1 MNTRVLGRG
10 AAAMKTSAQGFGC
23 MGMTAFYGKPM
34 SNVAAEELLVNA
46 FKNGITHW
54 DTAEVYQGKNDD
66 GSVLYNESQVAF
78 GIKAVNNRDALQI
91 CTKYMPRLH
100 GKTMSAEMCINACK
114 DSCERLGVAYV
125 DLYYVHRMHNKV
137 SVEEQA
143 KAMLAVKNSG
153 LAKHIGLSEFSPKNI
168 RKFHAICPV
177 TCVQQ
182 EWSLINRDLEDDIA
196 PTCRELGIG
205 IVAYSPLSRSILS
218 DEVAKLGKT
227 TATEK
232 GDKNDLRA
240 SRYPRLSAENLP
252 KNAKLVQGVQKIAS
266 SKKLTLAQL

>member
-1 MNTRVLGRG
+1 MVRTRHGTTGPQASEFR
-10 AAAMKTSAQGFGC
+10 
-23 MGMTAFYGKPM
+23 
-34 SNVAAEELLVNA
+34 LL
-46 FKNGITHW
+46 
-54 DTAEVYQGKNDD
+54 
-66 GSVLYNESQVAF
+66 L
-78 GIKAVNNRDALQI
+78 
-91 CTKYMPRLH
+91 
-100 GKTMSAEMCINACK
+100 CINACK

-227 TATEK
+227 TAT
-232 GDKNDLRA
+232 D
-240 SRYPRLSAENLP
+240 
-252 KNAKLVQGVQKIAS
+252 
-266 SKKLTLAQL
+266 

>member
-114 DSCERLGVAYV
+114 DS
-125 DLYYVHRMHNKV
+125 
-137 SVEEQA
+137 
-143 KAMLAVKNSG
+143 
-153 LAKHIGLSEFSPKNI
+153 
-168 RKFHAICPV
+168 
-177 TCVQQ
+177 
-182 EWSLINRDLEDDIA
+182 
-196 PTCRELGIG
+196 
-205 IVAYSPLSRSILS
+205 
-218 DEVAKLGKT
+218 
-227 TATEK
+227 
-232 GDKNDLRA
+232 
-240 SRYPRLSAENLP
+240 
-252 KNAKLVQGVQKIAS
+252 
-266 SKKLTLAQL
+266 